1 MCMNT
6 NHKFI
11 NDIKDYMYNAMWES
25 ISEERMY
32 ACGEHEMNCGYIDIE
47 TNVADM
53 VQVKVVKTNCN
64 KSSRNY
70 RNVEAAIKE
79 VIPSWEEVQEDI
91 RENNEDEYQR
101 NGFANEQDYLRY
113 RYG

>member
-32 ACGEHEMNCGYIDIE
+32 ACGEHEMNCG
-47 TNVADM
+47 
-53 VQVKVVKTNCN
+53 
-64 KSSRNY
+64 
-70 RNVEAAIKE
+70 
-79 VIPSWEEVQEDI
+79 
-91 RENNEDEYQR
+91 
-101 NGFANEQDYLRY
+101 
-113 RYG
+113 